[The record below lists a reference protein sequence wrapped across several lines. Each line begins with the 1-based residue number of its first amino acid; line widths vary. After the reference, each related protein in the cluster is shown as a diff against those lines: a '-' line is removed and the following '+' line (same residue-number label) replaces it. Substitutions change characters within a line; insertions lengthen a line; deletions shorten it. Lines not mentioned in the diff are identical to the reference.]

1 MTLGWGVVSTGRAA
15 DVLVGPAIEAAEGSK
30 ITAVYSRDKARAD
43 EYAAK
48 HDVASA
54 YTSYEEM
61 LADPAVEV
69 VYIASP
75 NALHYE
81 QVVAAAKAGKHVY
94 CDKPLAM
101 NAKEARLAVDACR
114 DAGVKLGV
122 NFQTRH
128 YAANQKAKRL
138 IDEGTVGEIRLMEI
152 ASCAGNNPLKGW
164 RTDPG
169 LAGMGAVN
177 NITVHPLD
185 LACYFAG
192 SEVTEV
198 IAMTNAGRSDELETL
213 PLVLLRFESGA
224 MAYINGNQAVPNP
237 RADMEVYG
245 IEGRISGRST
255 TRPGLDG
262 ELLVKKNDGEE
273 RVIQFDTKDGFKR
286 AIQAFNEAV
295 ANDTKPNPSGEDGL
309 RSVELVE
316 AISRSAREGAVVQ
329 VGKAA
334 VTGRP

>member
-1 MTLGWGVVSTGRAA
+1 MTIGWGVVSTGRAA
-15 DVLVGPAIEAAEGSK
+15 DVLVGPAINTAEGSK
-30 ITAVYSRDKARAD
+30 ITAVYSRDQARAD

-48 HDVASA
+48 HDVAQA
-54 YTSYEEM
+54 YTSYDDM

-75 NALHYE
+75 NSLHHE

-101 NAKEARLAVDACR
+101 SPEEARAAIAACR
-114 DAGVKLGV
+114 DAGIKLGV

-128 YAANQKAKRL
+128 YAANQEAKRL
-138 IDEGTVGEIRLMEI
+138 LDAGAIGEIRLMEI

-169 LAGMGAVN
+169 LAGQGALN

-185 LACYFAG
+185 LACYLAG

-198 IAMTNAGRSDELETL
+198 VALTNVGRSDELETL

-224 MAYINGNQAVPNP
+224 LAYINGNQAVPNP
-237 RADMEVYG
+237 RADMEIYG
-245 IEGRISGRST
+245 TEGRISGRRT
-255 TRPGLDG
+255 TRPGMDG
-262 ELLVKKNDGEE
+262 ALLVKSNEGEE
-273 RVIQFDTKDGFKR
+273 QSTPFDTKDGFKR
-286 AIQAFNEAV
+286 AIQAFNEAIT
-295 ANDTKPNPSGEDGL
+295 NDTEPNPSGTDGL
-309 RSVELVE
+309 RSVELID
-316 AISRSAREGAVVQ
+316 AIVRSAREGSVVQ

-334 VTGRP
+334 VPG

>member
-15 DVLVGPAIEAAEGSK
+15 DVLVGPAINVAEGSK

-43 EYAAK
+43 DYAAR
-48 HDVASA
+48 HDVARA
-54 YTSYEEM
+54 YTSYDEM

-75 NALHYE
+75 NSVHYE
-81 QVVAAAKAGKHVY
+81 QVVAAAAAGKHVY

-101 NAKEARLAVDACR
+101 TPDEARRAVDACR
-114 DAGVKLGV
+114 YAGVKLGV

-128 YAANQKAKRL
+128 YAANQEAKRL
-138 IDEGTVGEIRLMEI
+138 IDEGTIGDVKLMEI

-177 NITVHPLD
+177 NVAVHPLD
-185 LACYFAG
+185 LACYLAG

-198 IAMTNAGRSDELETL
+198 VALTNVGRSDELETL

-245 IEGRISGRST
+245 SEGRISGRST
-255 TRPGLDG
+255 TRPGMDG

-273 RVIQFDTKDGFKR
+273 KSILFDTKDGFKR
-286 AIQAFNEAV
+286 AIQTFNEAIT
-295 ANDTKPNPSGEDGL
+295 NDTEPNPSGEDGL
-309 RSVELVE
+309 RSVELVN
-316 AISRSAREGAVVQ
+316 AIARSARDGSVVQ

-334 VTGRP
+334 VAG

>member
-15 DVLVGPAIEAAEGSK
+15 DVLVGPAINAAEGSK
-30 ITAVYSRDKARAD
+30 ITSVYSRDKARAD

-48 HDVASA
+48 HDVASS
-54 YTSYEEM
+54 YTSYDEM

-75 NALHYE
+75 NSLHYE

-101 NAKEARLAVDACR
+101 NAEAARRAVEACR

-128 YAANQKAKRL
+128 YAANQEAARL
-138 IDEGTVGEIRLMEI
+138 IRDGVIGDVTLMEI

-177 NITVHPLD
+177 NVAVHPLD
-185 LACYFAG
+185 LACYLAG

-198 IAMTNAGRSDELETL
+198 VALTNVGRSDELETL

-245 IEGRISGRST
+245 SEGRISGRST
-255 TRPGLDG
+255 TRPGMDG
-262 ELLVKKNDGEE
+262 DLLVKKNDGEE
-273 RVIQFDTKDGFKR
+273 KSIPFDTKDGFKR
-286 AIQAFNEAV
+286 AIQAFNEAIT
-295 ANDTKPNPSGEDGL
+295 NDTEPNPSGEDGL

-316 AISRSAREGAVVQ
+316 AITRSAREGSVVQ

-334 VTGRP
+334 VAG

>member
-15 DVLVGPAIEAAEGSK
+15 DVLVGPAINTAEGSK
-30 ITAVYSRDKARAD
+30 ITAVFSRDKGRAD
-43 EYAAK
+43 EYAAR
-48 HDVASA
+48 HDVAKA

-61 LADPAVEV
+61 LADPAVDV

-75 NALHYE
+75 NSMHYE
-81 QVVAAAKAGKHVY
+81 QVMAAAKAGKHVY

-101 NAKEARLAVDACR
+101 NAEEARRAVEACR

-128 YAANQKAKRL
+128 YAANREAKRL
-138 IDEGTVGEIRLMEI
+138 IDEGAVGEIRLMEI
-152 ASCAGNNPLKGW
+152 ASCSGVNPLRGW

-169 LAGMGAVN
+169 LAGMGALN

-185 LACYFAG
+185 LACYFAN

-198 IAMTNAGRSDELETL
+198 VALTNVGRSDELETL
-213 PLVLLRFESGA
+213 PIVLLRFESGA

-245 IEGRISGRST
+245 SEGRISGRST
-255 TRPGLDG
+255 TRPGMDG
-262 ELLVKKNDGEE
+262 ELLVKTNDGDE
-273 RVIQFDTKDGFKR
+273 RSTPFDTKDGFKR
-286 AIQAFNEAV
+286 AIQAFNEAITNNTE
-295 ANDTKPNPSGEDGL
+295 ANPSGVDGL

-316 AISRSAREGAVVQ
+316 AIARSARDGAVVS
-329 VGKAA
+329 VGKTA
-334 VTGRP
+334 VAG

>member
-1 MTLGWGVVSTGRAA
+1 MTLGWAVVSTGRAA
-15 DVLVGPAIEAAEGSK
+15 DVLVGPSINAAEGSK
-30 ITAVYSRDKARAD
+30 ITAVCSRDRARAD

-48 HDVASA
+48 HDVARA
-54 YTSYEEM
+54 YTSYDEM

-81 QVVAAAKAGKHVY
+81 QVVAAARAGKHVY

-101 NAKEARLAVDACR
+101 TPEEARRAVDACR

-128 YAANQKAKRL
+128 YAANQEAKRL
-138 IDEGTVGEIRLMEI
+138 IDEGAIGEIRLLEI

-164 RTDPG
+164 RTEPG

-177 NITVHPLD
+177 NLAVHPLD

-192 SEVTEV
+192 SEVIEV
-198 IAMTNAGRSDELETL
+198 VALTNVGRSNELETL
-213 PLVLLRFESGA
+213 PLILLRFESGA

-237 RADMEVYG
+237 RADMEIYG
-245 IEGRISGRST
+245 SEGRISGRST
-255 TRPGLDG
+255 TRPGMDG

-273 RVIQFDTKDGFKR
+273 TSTPFDTRDGFTR

-295 ANDTKPNPSGEDGL
+295 ANDTKPNPSGEDGV

-316 AISRSAREGAVVQ
+316 AITRSARQGSVVQ
-329 VGKAA
+329 LGKAA
-334 VTGRP
+334 VAG